1 MKSILSRTIGILII
15 TALGAISCNES
26 SPLDES
32 LLDQAALKT
41 EPKLL
46 YGLPVDSFEIHRG
59 TIQKNQFLSTLLAQ
73 YNVPYTQVDQ
83 LVRNSKDVF
92 DVKKIRPGK
101 TFTVLSDGDS
111 IPQAEYFIYEK
122 NPADYVVFCLGDSCF
137 AYEGSHPIRTELK
150 SAGGVIN
157 SSLYKTMQDL
167 DLSPALAMEMSD
179 LYAWTIDFYRIQK
192 NDKFKVIYEELY
204 VDTTR
209 LGAGDIKAMVFEHN
223 GEPFY
228 AYRFSQDSIPDYFDE
243 QGMSLKKAFLQA
255 PLKFSRISSGFTKKR
270 FHPVLKRMKAHLGTD
285 YAAPTGTPILA
296 VGDGTVSKS
305 SFTNGNGKFVKI
317 RHNSTYETQYLHM
330 SKRAVKVGDVV
341 RQGDVIGY
349 VGSTGLATGPH
360 VCFRFWKNGVQVD
373 HRKEKFPPSLP
384 IKDELKE
391 DFNTLAQGLNV
402 ELETIEWPI
411 DTTHVTP

>member
-1 MKSILSRTIGILII
+1 MWPMLII
-15 TALGAISCNES
+15 AVLGAMSCNVDSPPDE
-26 SPLDES
+26 SPLEQTAS
-32 LLDQAALKT
+32 KL
-41 EPKLL
+41 EPTLL

-73 YNVPYTQVDQ
+73 YNVPYTQVDE
-83 LVRNSKDVF
+83 LVRNSSEVF

-101 TFTVLSDGDS
+101 TFTVLSSGDS
-111 IPQAEYFIYEK
+111 IPQADYFIYEK
-122 NPADYVVFCLGDSCF
+122 NAADYVVFCLGDSCY
-137 AYEGSHPIRTELK
+137 AYEGHHPVRTELK

-157 SSLYKTMQDL
+157 SSLYMTMQDQN
-167 DLSPALAMEMSD
+167 LSPALAMEMAD

-192 NDKFKVIYEELY
+192 NDKFKVIYEELW

-209 LGAGDIKAMVFEHN
+209 IGTGDIKAMVFEHN

-228 AYRFSQDSIPDYFDE
+228 AYRFTQDSIPDYFDE
-243 QGMSLKKAFLQA
+243 TGMSLKKAFLQA
-255 PLKFSRISSGFTKKR
+255 PLKFSRISSGYTKKR

-296 VGDGTVSKS
+296 VGDGTVTKS
-305 SFTNGNGKFVKI
+305 SYTDGNGKFVKI

-360 VCFRFWKNGVQVD
+360 VCFRFWKNGEQVD

-384 IKDELKE
+384 IKEELKA
-391 DFNTLAQGLNV
+391 DFNKLAETLNV
-402 ELETIEWPI
+402 ELQTIQWPI
-411 DTTHVTP
+411 DTTHVNQ

>member
-1 MKSILSRTIGILII
+1 MLII
-15 TALGAISCNES
+15 AILGVISCNED
-26 SPLDES
+26 SPTTES
-32 LLDQAALKT
+32 PIENTASKS
-41 EPKLL
+41 EPMLL

-73 YNVPYTQVDQ
+73 YNVPYIKVDQ
-83 LVRNSKDVF
+83 LVKNSRDVF

-101 TFTVLSDGDS
+101 TFTVLSKGDS
-111 IPQAEYFIYEK
+111 IAKAEYFIYEK
-122 NPADYVVFCLGDSCF
+122 NPADYVVFCLGDSCY
-137 AYEGSHPIRTELK
+137 AYEGSHPIRTEVK
-150 SAGGVIN
+150 SGGGVIT

-167 DLSPALAMEMSD
+167 DLSPALAMEMAD

-192 NDKFKVIYEELY
+192 NDRFKVIYEELY

-209 LGAGDIKAMVFEHN
+209 LGTGDIKAMVFEHN

-228 AYRFSQDSIPDYFDE
+228 AYRFTQDSIPDYFDE
-243 QGMSLKKAFLQA
+243 QGLSLKKAFLQA
-255 PLKFSRISSGFTKKR
+255 PLKFSRISSGYSKKR

-305 SFTNGNGKFVKI
+305 SYSNGNGKYVKI

-341 RQGDVIGY
+341 RQGEVIGY

-384 IKDELKE
+384 IKEELKA
-391 DFNTLAQGLNV
+391 DFNKLAKELNV
-402 ELETIEWPI
+402 ELETIDWPI
-411 DTTHVTP
+411 DTTPISQ